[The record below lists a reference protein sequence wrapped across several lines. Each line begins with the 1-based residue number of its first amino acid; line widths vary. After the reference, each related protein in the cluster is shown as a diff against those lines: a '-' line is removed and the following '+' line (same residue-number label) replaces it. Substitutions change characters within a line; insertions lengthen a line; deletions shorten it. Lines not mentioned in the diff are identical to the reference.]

1 MKNSTLF
8 KKWLLLMALGVFG
21 FSYSFAA
28 DPVETTVF
36 SEPFLTSLGGFSA
49 QSVTGTQVWT
59 WSSYQGVG
67 YAKMN
72 GYANSVNNINEDWL
86 ISPSINL
93 AGLDS
98 AILTF
103 TQANYYKVTSTI
115 SSEQTV
121 WISSDYVS
129 GNPGDA
135 TWTQMTIPN
144 YQTALSSYTF
154 INSGNMKVPAAFKG
168 KRVVIAFKYVSTAAT
183 SSTWEVY
190 NFLLK
195 GYAPPAQT
203 MILTETFDKVTTGT
217 SKTPGST
224 DAGLL
229 QSSMDLLTVLPGW
242 TGSKVYP
249 AGSALKMGSSSA
261 AGILTTPSIDL
272 SAQSGTFNLTFKA
285 MAWSADTTHL
295 RVYINDVLAKEIT
308 GMNADTFYVYKTYG
322 PYEITGGTAASKIK
336 FTTSGSATK
345 NCRFYLDSVVVTQ
358 SASTAPKVSL
368 AEVAYKAEAG
378 KSVVKKIAIK
388 GVYLTADLNVA
399 LTNKKGTAFTPIS
412 STITKANAL
421 AGDSISVTYAPTVA
435 GLDTALLVISG
446 GGLTSNVQI
455 SVAGSAYTPIVA
467 NLAALRAAYVAN
479 PDQSVVYTVTGPIVA
494 SYNNTTTTTTTSRS
508 VYFQDATGGVLSYES
523 KAALVNIITPDYAVG
538 DAVSGFTGTL
548 TEYGK
553 LLEIVPTVAPAA
565 STTGNALI
573 PVELTIAQTK
583 SMKEKYESMVVCV
596 KGLSKSLSNTSTVW
610 AVAKANYNFGI
621 GSDSIVLRT
630 NYTLMD
636 YMDGTTAISA
646 NPTNYAGLLIEYNG
660 SVQIVPRTK
669 TDLGYTGP
677 TSNLSQANVV
687 AAIYGSNGTLNVK
700 TTQDQVIEVYNLM
713 GQRILK
719 TTTSEGVN
727 TFVLG
732 KSQLY
737 LVKVNNS
744 VTKIIL

>member
-8 KKWLLLMALGVFG
+8 KKWLILLAFGVFG
-21 FSYSFAA
+21 FSHSFAA
-28 DPVETTVF
+28 EPVETTVF

-49 QSVTGTQVWT
+49 QSVAGAQVWS

-72 GYANSVNNINEDWL
+72 GYASSVNNVNEDWL

-115 SSEQTV
+115 SNEQTV

-135 TWTQMTIPN
+135 TWTQITIPN

-154 INSGNMKVPAAFKG
+154 ISSGNMKVPAAFKG
-168 KRVVIAFKYVSTAAT
+168 KKVVIAFKYVSTATT

-217 SKTPGST
+217 SKSPGST
-224 DAGLL
+224 DASLV
-229 QSSMDLLTVLPGW
+229 QANIDALTVLPGW

-249 AGSALKMGSSSA
+249 AGAALKMGSSSV

-285 MAWSADTTHL
+285 MAWSGDTTHL
-295 RVYINDVLAKEIT
+295 QVYVNNVLAKEIT

-322 PYEITGGTAASKIK
+322 PYEITGGTSTTKIK
-336 FTTSGSATK
+336 FTTSASAAK
-345 NCRFYLDSVVVTQ
+345 NSRFYLDSVVVTQ

-368 AEVAYKAEAG
+368 SEVALKAETG
-378 KSVVKKIAIK
+378 KTVVKKIGIK
-388 GVYLTADLNVA
+388 GTYLTADLTVT
-399 LTNKKGTAFTPIS
+399 LTNKKGTAFSPIS
-412 STITKANAL
+412 TTILKANAL
-421 AGDSISVTYAPTVA
+421 AGDSIAVTYAPTVA
-435 GLDTALLVISG
+435 GLDTATLVISG

-455 SVAGSAYTPIVA
+455 LVPGSAYTPIVA

-479 PDQSVVYTVTGPIVA
+479 PDQTVVYTVTGPIVA
-494 SYNNTTTTTTTSRS
+494 SYINTTTTTTTSRS

-523 KAALVNIITPDYAVG
+523 KPALANIITPDYAVG
-538 DAVSGFTGTL
+538 SAVSGYSGTL

-553 LLEIVPTVAPAA
+553 LLEFVPTVAPVA
-565 STTGNALI
+565 SSTGNALI
-573 PVELTIAQTK
+573 PVELTIAQAK
-583 SMKEKYESMVVCV
+583 SMKEKYESMLVCV
-596 KGLSKSLSNTSTVW
+596 KGLSKSLSNTATVW

-646 NPTNYAGLLIEYNG
+646 GPTNYAGLLIEYNG
-660 SVQIVPRTK
+660 AVQIVPRTK
-669 TDLGYTGP
+669 TDLGYAGP
-677 TSNLSQANVV
+677 TTNLSQPNI
-687 AAIYGSNGTLNVK
+687 AASIYGTNGMLNVK
-700 TTQDQVIEVYNLM
+700 TTQGQVVEVYNMM

-719 TTTSEGVN
+719 ATTTEGVN
-727 TFVLG
+727 TFLLG
-732 KSQLY
+732 KNQLY
-737 LVKVNNS
+737 MVKVNKT

>member
-8 KKWLLLMALGVFG
+8 KKWLLLIALGVFG
-21 FSYSFAA
+21 FSYSSAAIQADTTLLVSETFA
-28 DPVETTVF
+28 TTLGSF
-36 SEPFLTSLGGFSA
+36 TTQSLVGD
-49 QSVTGTQVWT
+49 QVWA
-59 WSSYQGVG
+59 WNASG
-67 YAKMN
+67 YAKMS
-72 GYANSVNNINEDWL
+72 GFTTVNNANEDWL

-93 AGLDS
+93 TGAS
-98 AILTF
+98 AISLSFFHAHKYGADTIN
-103 TQANYYKVTSTI
+103 TLQLMVTDSYTTGTI
-115 SSEQTV
+115 
-121 WISSDYVS
+121 
-129 GNPGDA
+129 NPA
-135 TWTQMTIPN
+135 TWTPVSFP
-144 YQTALSSYTF
+144 LSDQKTWNF
-154 INSGNMKVPAAFKG
+154 VNSGYLSLAAYAG
-168 KRVVIAFKYVSTAAT
+168 KSNVHFAFRYRSTSAA
-183 SSTWEVY
+183 SATWEVK
-190 NFLLK
+190 NVTLRAVVK
-195 GYAPPAQT
+195 VPDIV
-203 MILTETFDKVTTGT
+203 ILSETFDKVTTGT
-217 SKTPGST
+217 SKAPGST
-224 DAGLL
+224 DLGLTSL
-229 QSSMDLLTVLPGW
+229 DSYTTLPGW

-249 AGSALKMGSSSA
+249 SGSSFKMGTSSV
-261 AGILTTPSIDL
+261 AGILTTPSLDL
-272 SAQSGTFNLTFKA
+272 SAQSGKFNLTFKA

-295 RVYINDVLAKEIT
+295 QVYVDNVLAKEIS

-322 PYEITGGTAASKIK
+322 PYEISGGTAASKIK
-336 FTTSGSATK
+336 FTTSLSAVK

-368 AEVAYKAEAG
+368 AEVVYKAEAG
-378 KSVVKKIAIK
+378 KTVVKKIAVK

-523 KAALVNIITPDYAVG
+523 KATLANIITPDYAVG

-553 LLEIVPTVAPAA
+553 LLEFVPTVAPAA

-573 PVELTIAQTK
+573 PVELTIAQAK
-583 SMKEKYESMVVCV
+583 SLKEKYESMVICI

-677 TSNLSQANVV
+677 TSNLSQVNVV
-687 AAIYGSNGTLNVK
+687 ASIYGSNGTLNVK
-700 TTQDQVIEVYNLM
+700 TTQGQVIEVYNLM

-719 TTTSEGVN
+719 TTTSDGVN